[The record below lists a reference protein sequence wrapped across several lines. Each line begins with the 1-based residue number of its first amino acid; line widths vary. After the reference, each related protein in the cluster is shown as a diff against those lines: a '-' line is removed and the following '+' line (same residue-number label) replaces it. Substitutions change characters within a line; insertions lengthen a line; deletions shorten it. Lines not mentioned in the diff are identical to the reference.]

1 MKDNIS
7 PKVSVI
13 IPCYNQTTFLK
24 ETVESVINQSYTNW
38 ECIIVNDGSTDNS
51 QEIIDGLCK
60 IDNRIKCHIQQNRG
74 LSASRNIGL
83 DLSCGEY
90 IQFLDADDIILP
102 TKLEKQIEQLE
113 INPNLDISICRFR
126 YFIGAQDNQYDNS
139 FNLHEYDFSLN
150 SFLYKWAVEFS
161 FPPVCY
167 FVKKDFLTKNEIR
180 FNEDLRACEDW
191 YFLVEASMQGG
202 RLCEYPEKL
211 ALYRMHHNNMSSNPS
226 KMVPA
231 IIQLGLSVQMMLS
244 GQIKEEYSV
253 KFPNIAYKLIQ
264 NHYRVSQN
272 AKKANSLDYKIGYVL
287 MYLPHRVKRFV
298 KKIIK

>member
-1 MKDNIS
+1 MN
-7 PKVSVI
+7 PKITVV
-13 IPCYNQTTFLK
+13 IPCYNQADFLK

-51 QEIIDGLCK
+51 QDVIDGLCK
-60 IDNRIKCHIQQNRG
+60 IDNRIKCHTQQNKG
-74 LSASRNIGL
+74 LSASRNVGL

-150 SFLYKWAVEFS
+150 SFLYKWGLEYTIAHSCCLIKRDFI
-161 FPPVCY
+161 
-167 FVKKDFLTKNEIR
+167 KKNNII
-180 FNEDLRACEDW
+180 FNDKLRTCEDW
-191 YFLVEASMQGG
+191 YFWIEVKIMSGVLQECPENLV
-202 RLCEYPEKL
+202 
-211 ALYRMHHNNMSSNPS
+211 LYRMHHNNMSSNPS

-264 NHYRVSQN
+264 NHYRVSQD

>member
-1 MKDNIS
+1 MN
-7 PKVSVI
+7 PKITVV
-13 IPCYNQTTFLK
+13 IPCYNQADFLK

-51 QEIIDGLCK
+51 QDVIDGLCK
-60 IDNRIKCHIQQNRG
+60 IDNRIKCHTQQNKG
-74 LSASRNIGL
+74 LSASRNVGL

-102 TKLEKQIEQLE
+102 TKLERQLE
-113 INPNLDISICRFR
+113 QFDINLNLDISICRFR
-126 YFIGAQDNQYDNS
+126 YFIGKQSNQYDNS
-139 FNLHEYDFSLN
+139 FNLHKYDFSLN
-150 SFLYKWAVEFS
+150 SFLYKWGVKFS

-167 FVKKDFLTKNEIR
+167 FLKKEFLIKNGIL
-180 FNEDLRACEDW
+180 FNDNLRACEDW
-191 YFLVEASMQGG
+191 YFLIEAIVKGG
-202 RLCEYPEKL
+202 VLQECPENL
-211 ALYRMHHNNMSSNPS
+211 ALYRMHDNNMSSNPS

-264 NHYRVSQN
+264 NHYRVSQD